1 METET
6 THWTFCTFFI
16 KTHYPFEIRMYFLTD
31 AWFGN
36 ITPWAFWKYW
46 LVNWHRCSE
55 CGHISLP
62 GINNFPSLLVSWE
75 TSVKCGQADKLPVA
89 FTGFYNVLFFNLE
102 SLDFIIGYEYCQLF
116 SKLTLLIL
124 KNMWPK
130 SPSLNKY
137 SLFVLASCVFKQKL
151 WYETKADS
159 SARNSITLQLIKALS
174 TYFSFCQLDY

>member
-1 METET
+1 MVWKHHALGILKVLACELAQMFRMWAHFT
-6 THWTFCTFFI
+6 TQ
-16 KTHYPFEIRMYFLTD
+16 YQQLSFLT
-31 AWFGN
+31 GLLRN
-36 ITPWAFWKYW
+36 I
-46 LVNWHRCSE
+46 R
-55 CGHISLP
+55 
-62 GINNFPSLLVSWE
+62 
-75 TSVKCGQADKLPVA
+75 KCGQADKLPVA

-124 KNMWPK
+124 KNMWAK
-130 SPSLNKY
+130 SPRLNKY
-137 SLFVLASCVFKQKL
+137 SLLVLASCVFKQKL